1 MDEWHVLSDGAGVVS
16 CDLANRMSPQIQP
29 GVERPRAAGNEIGA
43 EATSFPAPRRGGSVA
58 SKQPMRDY
66 LNAINTHVVVYDGG
80 MGATLEQF
88 DLTSEDY
95 GGLAGKCH
103 EALVLRRPDVIE
115 GVHASMLD
123 AGAEVVETDTF
134 QASRLKLAEWGLAEH
149 TLEINTKA
157 AEIAR
162 RAAGERRYVAG
173 SIGPTGYL
181 PASEDPALGQ
191 IRFGELVEV
200 FAEQARGLIDG
211 GADLLIVE
219 TAQDILEVK
228 AAVFGARQAFKTT
241 GRALPIHTSVSLLP
255 NGGKMLLGTDVSAVL
270 CTLEALRVDVIGL
283 NCSTGPQDMRDAIRF
298 LGEHCPVPVA
308 CIPNAG
314 LPLQGPDGETIFPE
328 QPEPLADA
336 LAEFVERYGVGVVG
350 GCCGTTPDHIRAI
363 VERVATPP
371 GAAARTAGGGASATA
386 PPTRPVPPRPAPRPP
401 HLSAMIAA
409 TPLVQEPRPTMVGER
424 VNAQGSRKAKE
435 LLLAEDYDGLAQI
448 AEDQVEGGAHVLDL
462 CVALTERTD
471 EDEQM
476 RLVVKKVSLT
486 QPAPIQ
492 VDSTE
497 PEVIERALEQ
507 CPGRAIVNSVNL
519 EAGRAKLDRVVPVAL
534 AHGAALIALTIDETG
549 MAKTAQRKVEIA
561 KRIRDL
567 CCEEHGL
574 DPELLIFDC
583 LTFTLTT
590 GDEEW
595 RPSAVE
601 TIEGIR
607 RIKAEVPH
615 VKTSLGVSNVSF
627 GVSPTARAVLNSVF
641 LHHCVDAG
649 LDLAMVNPNHITPY
663 GEIPTGERELADDL
677 VFNRREDAL
686 ERFIAH
692 FESKGEQE
700 ADAAAQ
706 DPTEGM
712 EPEQALHFHILRR
725 RREGVEAWIDASVE
739 KIGAVPTLNDVL
751 LPAMKEVG
759 DKFGAGEL
767 ILPFVLQSA
776 EVMKRAVAQLERYL
790 DKLEGYTKGTVVL
803 ATVFGDV
810 HDIGKSLVNTILTNN
825 GYTVVDL
832 GKQVPIQTILDAAQE
847 HDATAIGLSAL
858 LVSTS
863 KQMPACVAELHA
875 KGLPYPVLIGGA
887 AINRAFGYRAL
898 YPGGRESEE
907 VYEPGVFYC
916 KDAFEGLAVMD
927 QLVDAQARGG
937 LVERLRASA
946 AEFRAK
952 GETPAEEL
960 DFTDDSVRS
969 PARTD
974 APVPTP
980 PYWGVREIEVDLD
993 EVYRHL
999 DTHVLF
1005 KLHWGGRGVKGEA
1018 WRELLEGDFRP
1029 RLERMWRE
1037 QDYLHPRALLG
1048 FFPCYALG
1056 NEIVVLDP
1064 ATLDPAKPDDGADGR
1079 APRLDPATLD
1089 PAAPD
1094 SGADGRAPRL
1104 DPTPRARELTR
1115 FVCPR
1120 QPKGDRL
1127 CLADFFRPAVDGR
1140 PPAELD
1146 VVAVQA
1152 VTVGSEV
1159 TEVMAR
1165 LESEG
1170 EFSEQLFVHG
1180 LGVQA
1185 AEGLAEWLHAT
1196 VRELLGIGAT
1206 QGRRYSWGY
1215 PAVPEQSEHLK
1226 VEQLLGLSDIGM
1238 HITDGYAP
1246 EPEQSTLALVAHH
1259 PQAIYFGTRQGRLLP
1274 NGSPDDVIKGSPRD
1288 PSLFAAGDTGPA
1300 LGDEEPPDGT
1310 VEEEDEPAMAG

>member
-1 MDEWHVLSDGAGVVS
+1 MA
-16 CDLANRMSPQIQP
+16 
-29 GVERPRAAGNEIGA
+29 
-43 EATSFPAPRRGGSVA
+43 
-58 SKQPMRDY
+58 RDY
-66 LNAINTHVVVYDGG
+66 LHAIEDHVVIYDGG

-103 EALVLRRPDVIE
+103 EALILNRPDVIE
-115 GVHASMLD
+115 GVHASMLE
-123 AGAEVVETDTF
+123 AGAEVLETDTF
-134 QASRLKLAEWGLAEH
+134 QASRLKLGEWGLADY
-149 TLEINTKA
+149 TVEINTKA

-162 RAAGERRYVAG
+162 KAAGEQRFVAG

-181 PASEDPALGQ
+181 PASDDPTLGQ
-191 IRFGELVEV
+191 IRFRELVEI
-200 FAEQARGLIDG
+200 FAEQAAGLIDG
-211 GADLLIVE
+211 GVDLLIIE

-228 AAVFGARQAFKTT
+228 AAVFGAREAFATT
-241 GRALPIHTSVSLLP
+241 GRSVPIHTSVSLLP
-255 NGGKMLLGTDVSAVL
+255 NGGKMLLGTDISAVL
-270 CTLEALRVDVIGL
+270 CTLEALGVDVIGL
-283 NCSTGPQDMRDAIRF
+283 NCSTGPEDMRDAIRF

-328 QPEPLADA
+328 QPEPLAEA

-350 GCCGTTPDHIRAI
+350 GCCGTTPAHIAAI
-363 VERVATPP
+363 AERVA
-371 GAAARTAGGGASATA
+371 G
-386 PPTRPVPPRPAPRPP
+386 RPVARRPAPRPP
-401 HLSAMIAA
+401 HVSSMIAA

-424 VNAQGSRKAKE
+424 VNSQGSRKAKE
-435 LLLAEDYDGLAQI
+435 LLLADDYDGLIQI
-448 AEDQVEGGAHVLDL
+448 AEDQVSGGAHVLDL
-462 CVALTERTD
+462 CVALTERQD

-476 RLVVKKVSLT
+476 RILAKKVSLT

-497 PEVIERALEQ
+497 PEVIERTLEQ
-507 CPGRAIVNSVNL
+507 IPGRPIVNSVNL
-519 EAGRAKLDRVVPVAL
+519 EAGRDKLDRVVPLAM
-534 AHGAALIALTIDETG
+534 AHGAALIALTIDEVG
-549 MAKTAQRKVEIA
+549 MAKTAERKVEIA
-561 KRIRDL
+561 TRIRDL
-567 CCEEHGL
+567 CCEEHGM

-601 TIEGIR
+601 TIEGIK
-607 RIKAEVPH
+607 RIKAEIPS

-627 GVSPTARAVLNSVF
+627 GVSPGARAVLNSVF
-641 LHHCVDAG
+641 LHHCVQAG

-663 GEIPTGERELADDL
+663 GEISDEERELADDL

-686 ERFIAH
+686 ERFIGH
-692 FESKGEQE
+692 FESKGEE
-700 ADAAAQ
+700 DVGPGAA

-712 EPEQALHFHILRR
+712 EPEEALHFHILRR
-725 RREGVEAWIDASVE
+725 RKEGVEDWIDRSVE
-739 KIGAVPTLNDVL
+739 KIGAVPTLNEVL

-776 EVMKRAVAQLERYL
+776 EVMKRAVAQLEKYL
-790 DKLEGYTKGTVVL
+790 DKIEGYTKGTVVL

-832 GKQVPIQTILDAAQE
+832 GKQVPIQTIVDAAQE
-847 HDATAIGLSAL
+847 HEATAIGLSAL

-863 KQMPACVAELHA
+863 KQMPACIEELHA
-875 KGLPYPVLIGGA
+875 KGLEYPVLIGGA
-887 AINRAFGYRAL
+887 AINRAFSYRAL
-898 YPGGRESEE
+898 YPGGKDSEE
-907 VYEPGVFYC
+907 IYEPGVFYC

-927 QLVDAQARGG
+927 QLIDSDARGA
-937 LVERLRASA
+937 LVEKLQTGAT
-946 AEFRAK
+946 EFRAK
-952 GETPAEEL
+952 GEAPAEEL
-960 DFTDDSVRS
+960 NFADDSVRS
-969 PARTD
+969 SARTD
-974 APVPTP
+974 VPVPTP
-980 PYWGVREIEVDLD
+980 PFWGVQEIPVDLD

-1018 WRELLEGDFRP
+1018 WQKLLSEDFRP

-1056 NEIVVLDP
+1056 NDIVLLDP
-1064 ATLDPAKPDDGADGR
+1064 EDRKT
-1079 APRLDPATLD
+1079 
-1089 PAAPD
+1089 
-1094 SGADGRAPRL
+1094 
-1104 DPTPRARELTR
+1104 ELTR

-1120 QPKGDRL
+1120 QPKGDRI
-1127 CLADFFRPAVDGR
+1127 CLADFFRPGEAGVSGSKGAA
-1140 PPAELD
+1140 PPELD
-1146 VVAVQA
+1146 VIAVQA
-1152 VTVGSEV
+1152 VTVGGEV
-1159 TEVMAR
+1159 TELMAR
-1165 LESEG
+1165 LEAEG
-1170 EFSEQLFVHG
+1170 EFAEQLFVHG
-1180 LGVQA
+1180 LGVQT
-1185 AEGLAEWLHAT
+1185 AEGLAEWLHYE
-1196 VRELLGIGAT
+1196 VRRMLDIPAT

-1226 VEQLLGLSDIGM
+1226 VEKLLDLQRIGM
-1238 HITDGYAP
+1238 TITDGYAP
-1246 EPEQSTLALVAHH
+1246 NPEQSTLALVAHH

-1274 NGSPDDVIKGSPRD
+1274 DGSPDDVIRGSSRD
-1288 PSLFAAGDTGPA
+1288 PSLFGDI
-1300 LGDEEPPDGT
+1300 GDEDPPDGS
-1310 VEEEDEPAMAG
+1310 VEEEDPMTGTPRAAGQAGEPAMASESS